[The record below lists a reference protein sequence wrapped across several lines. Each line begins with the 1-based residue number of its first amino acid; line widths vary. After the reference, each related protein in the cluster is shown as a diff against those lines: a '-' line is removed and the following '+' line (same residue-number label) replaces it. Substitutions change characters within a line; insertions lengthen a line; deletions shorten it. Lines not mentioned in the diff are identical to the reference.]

1 MEPLTATTEPSVIV
15 VTKKSKIPKYIFIFL
30 LLLIVVYGVR
40 MIQRN
45 FYAQSSDIAV
55 TEGVDSIVSIS
66 PSGKYILL
74 LDEEYHNIE
83 NFISYK
89 PVLKNLLTGE
99 VSTLQELPERFN
111 YRKDG
116 WSLDEKYFSEE
127 IKTKANSNCLD
138 YVPEWAITQTYLESQ
153 KHFCT
158 NPYLIL
164 DPSFT
169 SKNDGFETV
178 VKAEYGNI
186 EQSSCAGC
194 LSKEVT
200 ENTII
205 KIKEYLGGEEEPGVL
220 DMSGYSIGISGKAY
234 YAKVESG
241 KEDSLY
247 VFDPVTM
254 TEDKIFTI
262 KSNRDTCIGGVSV
275 SPDETKVTF
284 VVQHGCGFA
293 TIDKLHVFD
302 LLKNKDIDLGT
313 QDIKGSPVWSPDS
326 KSFYFMEYG
335 KGRVM
340 LKKMTIR

>member
-1 MEPLTATTEPSVIV
+1 METQNTNQEVIQPIISKRS
-15 VTKKSKIPKYIFIFL
+15 KKSKYIIIFL
-30 LLLIVVYGVR
+30 ILLIVVYGIKIIERKLYV
-40 MIQRN
+40 
-45 FYAQSSDIAV
+45 QSSYIVV

-74 LDEEYHNIE
+74 LDEEYNSLAGIMY
-83 NFISYK
+83 N
-89 PVLKNLLTGE
+89 PVVKNLFSGE
-99 VSTLQELPERFN
+99 VKIFQQPDRFK

-127 IKTKANSNCLD
+127 IKTKANSNCFED
-138 YVPEWAITQTYLESQ
+138 VPEWAITQTHLESQ
-153 KHFCT
+153 KYFCS
-158 NPYLIL
+158 NPYFIL

-169 SKNDGFETV
+169 FKNDGFETV
-178 VKAEYGNI
+178 VKAEYGSI

-194 LSKEVT
+194 LPKEVT

-205 KIKEYLGGEEEPGVL
+205 KIKEFLGGEEEPGVL

-254 TEDKIFTI
+254 KEDKIFTI
-262 KSNRDTCIGGVSV
+262 KSNRDTCLGGVSV

-302 LLKNKDIDLGT
+302 LLKNKDINLGT